1 MIRRLVL
8 AATLLVLAGCGGPE
22 AGGRGDPWTAAGV
35 DAPAIAERQENGRT
49 VVVVAATTTLPL
61 PAEKNRTGFDRRAA
75 KIVWRNHAGRVD
87 AIDLTTDSGSS
98 EPYRRT
104 WERAALE
111 AAFGPRPAGLDLGR
125 EPAAGPAPAAG
136 PFADP
141 HPATAGAAAQI
152 VIDVLHRT
160 ARDHFGVALPAPLTP
175 EPGAECYDAG
185 LFGDQP
191 SGTVRSGY
199 PVEFPAGFT
208 TADPESLLPGLA
220 GYWASLG
227 LRVDTGRLDDGLA
240 DLTATV
246 PGTGSVTV
254 TVRDSGEHP
263 MNIHGYTDCLPPR

>member
-1 MIRRLVL
+1 MIKRFVL
-8 AATLLVLAGCGGPE
+8 AAVLLVLAGCGGP
-22 AGGRGDPWTAAGV
+22 AADGRDDPWSAAGV

-49 VVVVAATTTLPL
+49 VVVVSATTTLPL

-75 KIVWRNHAGRVD
+75 KIVWRHHVGRVD

-104 WERAALE
+104 WERPGLE
-111 AAFGPRPAGLDLGR
+111 AAFGPRPAGPDLGR
-125 EPAAGPAPAAG
+125 APEPGPAPSAG

-141 HPATAGAAAQI
+141 HPATAGDAAGI
-152 VIDVLHRT
+152 IIDVLHRT
-160 ARDHFGVALPAPLTP
+160 SRDHFGMAPAPLAP
-175 EPGAECYDAG
+175 EDGDECYEDG
-185 LFGDQP
+185 LFGDRP
-191 SGTVRSGY
+191 SGTVQSGY

-220 GYWASLG
+220 EYWASLG

-246 PGTGSVTV
+246 PGTGGVAV

-263 MNIHGYTDCLPPR
+263 MNIHGYTVCLPPR